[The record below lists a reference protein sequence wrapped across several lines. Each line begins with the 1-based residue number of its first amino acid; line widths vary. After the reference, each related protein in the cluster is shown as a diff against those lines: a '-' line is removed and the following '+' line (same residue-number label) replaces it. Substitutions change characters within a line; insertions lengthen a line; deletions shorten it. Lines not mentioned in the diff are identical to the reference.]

1 MAASCFV
8 VPILVGSIAVFGIV
22 LMVDAAK
29 GHHITATTAAAATAT
44 ATALVAVGASPPPP
58 VLFPSARHSLLVP
71 LLPLLGWVLMGAAE
85 CQAGDELGVHAGARL
100 CALRMCALQPGW
112 RDA

>member
-29 GHHITATTAAAATAT
+29 GHHITATTAAAA
-44 ATALVAVGASPPPP
+44 VAASQTRRT
-58 VLFPSARHSLLVP
+58 RHHSHR
-71 LLPLLGWVLMGAAE
+71 
-85 CQAGDELGVHAGARL
+85 C
-100 CALRMCALQPGW
+100 
-112 RDA
+112 